1 MITPEWIS
9 AIAAVISLFISIW
22 AIVSVKRVERKIGIR
37 MEGNK
42 LHGSGTF
49 VHIGDKK

>member
-1 MITPEWIS
+1 MITAEWVT
-9 AIAAVISLFISIW
+9 AIAAVISLFISVW
-22 AIVSVKRVERKIGIR
+22 AIVSVKLVERKIDIQ
-37 MEGNK
+37 MEGNE